1 MPPHTPMNLNL
12 KLVTISL
19 FAWGFGEGMF
29 LLFQP
34 LYLKELGADPV
45 LIGGILGAMGIAL
58 ALAQIPSGYLGDRFG
73 TRPLM
78 WGSWLLASLAA
89 WIMALAND
97 LPIFTLGLL
106 LYGLTGSVLA
116 PMNAYITS
124 ARGNW
129 SAEKALSVTSAAFH
143 FGMVLGPLLGGFL
156 GQQFSLK
163 FLYMIAAI
171 FFVVSSTLVL
181 FIKKVEIEPTL
192 DAEPSSAIIHNKT
205 FMRILPLSFL
215 ALFFMFFA
223 QPLTPVFLE
232 EVHNLG
238 LQQIGY
244 LGAVGSIG
252 NVVLA
257 LTIGQFKAKTG
268 YLLSF
273 PFVLLFAVFMVKFNH
288 FVWFAAAYFFYG
300 GYRLARTMLLAI
312 TRQFVKA
319 KETGIAFG
327 FMETTNGIA
336 TILAPP
342 LSGLVYQSNPH
353 LIFWIAIIGV
363 LLSGII
369 NIIFLPKSQTEVI
382 A

>member
-1 MPPHTPMNLNL
+1 MNLNL

-45 LIGGILGAMGIAL
+45 LIGGILGGMGVAL

-78 WGSWLLASLAA
+78 WGSWLVASFAA
-89 WIMALAND
+89 WIMALANT
-97 LPIFTLGLL
+97 LPMFTVGLL
-106 LYGLTGSVLA
+106 IYGLTGSVLA

-124 ARGNW
+124 ARGDW

-143 FGMVLGPLLGGFL
+143 FGMVLGPILGGFL

-163 FLYMIAAI
+163 FLYIIAAI
-171 FFVVSSTLVL
+171 FFVVSSTMVL
-181 FIKKVEIEPTL
+181 FIKKVEIETTL
-192 DAEPSSAIIHNKT
+192 DHEPTSPILHNKL
-205 FMRILPLSFL
+205 FMRILPLSFM

-232 EVHNLG
+232 EVHQLG
-238 LQQIGY
+238 LQEIGY
-244 LGAVGSIG
+244 LGAIGSIG

-257 LTIGQFKAKTG
+257 LSIGQLKAKTA
-268 YLLSF
+268 YMISF
-273 PFVLLFAVFMVKFNH
+273 PLVILFGLLMAKFNH
-288 FVWFAAAYFFYG
+288 FIWFAAAYFFYG

-327 FMETTNGIA
+327 FMETTNGVA

-342 LSGLVYQSNPH
+342 LSGLVYQYDPS
-353 LIFWIAIIGV
+353 LIFWIAIFGV